1 VAKKDELQNSKTT
14 EKPAKVE
21 KTAKKDDAPKKEE
34 KSLTRQQ
41 PNIFQRAWAAIRRY
55 FNETIGELRKVTWP
69 TRKEATNLTIVV
81 VAVTFA
87 MGALLGVLDYIFS
100 AFFAWVFSL

>member
-1 VAKKDELQNSKTT
+1 VANKDELEKNKKT
-14 EKPAKVE
+14 EKPDKPE
-21 KTAKKDDAPKKEE
+21 KTAKKDESPKKEE
-34 KSLTRQQ
+34 KSLARQQ
-41 PNIFQRAWAAIRRY
+41 PNIFQRTVSSVRRY

-87 MGALLGVLDYIFS
+87 MGALLGLLDYVFS
-100 AFFAWVFSL
+100 VFFAWVFSL